1 MQLRKLSLFN
11 VLWFLNLLI
20 AQNVEYTPE
29 SISGKYKEGIINSG
43 GFYYPYWMST
53 MQDFYGSDS
62 AVRESFAPSAMVDS
76 NGNLYTISL
85 CEFNSSDGPCF
96 EVRKYYNVS
105 TDIPNIKSDSFTF
118 YPWTEIDP
126 DVKPQCTEKPA
137 FNHSSFSGISVTED
151 TEKTYFKDY
160 IHNAFLPCLAQEVD
174 GGPDCLYGFIY
185 IPTTRLMNI
194 QVDKSQYE
202 KAENGGTEGVLFFE
216 ISKDLSGMET
226 DYIPQ
231 TTCRAFQYNYLRLYA
246 VNWNYKLQPQFGNFT
261 AYYYGDKLYLYNLC
275 NINNVGANAHYTYH
289 SIFNTNFNTN
299 GTYSSS
305 EINTTNGAQ
314 YNISANPKF
323 IKIGD
328 YVYSMEMRDG
338 YTPYLNMQS
347 IKNGSVNLKS
357 KCYKFLYLETTR
369 QGHSSSLY
377 HFDYH
382 VFDAGDNKR
391 VWCVL
396 GFQSSNQYS
405 DLKDEGGWN
414 GNYLYSNNNSSV
426 SKKISLVLWSLPL
439 SSGVGQENFGSYT
452 GNATECA
459 QNMIYSTNV
468 GSWTAT
474 SVTDTSSND
483 SERLYLNTQ
492 KMCVYSKG
500 SKNYIIYAYCYPG
513 KSGKGNHLYIGY
525 APYVITS
532 DARLRLL
539 TKVEFKDTDDNSFI
553 TDCSR
558 IISLDCK
565 NGHVWL
571 TYMNKENTSYKYFYI
586 KASDLIGE

>member
-1 MQLRKLSLFN
+1 MQLRKLSLFS

-20 AQNVEYTPE
+20 AQNVMAYTPE

-43 GFYYPYWMST
+43 GFYYPYWMPT
-53 MQDFYGSDS
+53 MKDFYGNDNVS

-76 NGNLYTISL
+76 NGDLYTISL
-85 CEFNSSDGPCF
+85 LGFSSSNGPCF
-96 EVRKYYNVS
+96 AIHKYVNG
-105 TDIPNIKSDSFTF
+105 TF
-118 YPWTEIDP
+118 SKEITTFHPWTKIPGVTP
-126 DVKPQCTEKPA
+126 DCKKEPA
-137 FNHSSFSGISVTED
+137 FNHSGFSDISVTED

-174 GGPDCLYGFIY
+174 GGSNYLYGFIY
-185 IPTTRLMNI
+185 IPTTRLMGI
-194 QVDKSQYE
+194 QVKKTQYSG
-202 KAENGGTEGVLFFE
+202 AENGGTEGVLFFK
-216 ISKDLSGMET
+216 ILKNNLSGMET
-226 DYIPQ
+226 NYIPQ

-246 VNWNYKLQPQFGNFT
+246 VNWSYKLQPQFGNFT
-261 AYYYGDKLYLYNLC
+261 AYYYGNKLYLYNLC
-275 NINNVGANAHYTYH
+275 NINNVGATSHYTYH
-289 SIFNTNFNTN
+289 SIFNTN
-299 GTYSSS
+299 GSYSSS

-323 IKIGD
+323 IKIGN

-338 YTPYLNMQS
+338 YTPFLNMQS
-347 IKNGSVNLKS
+347 IDNGSVNLKS
-357 KCYKFLYLETTR
+357 KCYKFLYLETIS

-382 VFDAGDNKR
+382 VFDAGNNKR

-396 GFQSSNQYS
+396 GFQSSNTYS
-405 DLKDEGGWN
+405 DLKAEEGWDAEH
-414 GNYLYSNNNSSV
+414 LYSNSNSSV

-439 SSGVGQENFGSYT
+439 SSGVGQEDFGSYT
-452 GNATECA
+452 GNATEYA
-459 QNMIYSTNV
+459 QNVIYSTNV
-468 GSWTAT
+468 DSWSAT
-474 SVTDTSSND
+474 SVDTSSND
-483 SERLYLNTQ
+483 SKRLYLNTQ
-492 KMCVYSKG
+492 KMCVYNKG
-500 SKNYIIYAYCYPG
+500 SQNYIIYAYCYPG

-525 APYVITS
+525 ASYVITS

-571 TYMNKENTSYKYFYI
+571 TYMNSDNTNYKYFYI

>member
-20 AQNVEYTPE
+20 AQNVMAYTPE
-29 SISGKYKEGIINSG
+29 SISGKYETGTIGSG
-43 GFYYPYWMST
+43 DFYYSHWMPT
-53 MQDFYGSDS
+53 MKNFYGSES
-62 AVRESFAPSAMVDS
+62 AVREAFAPNAMVDS
-76 NGNLYTISL
+76 IGDLYTISL
-85 CEFNSSDGPCF
+85 CGFNSSEGPRF
-96 EVRKYYNVS
+96 EIEKHS
-105 TDIPNIKSDSFTF
+105 DDSKTDIPNIKSDSFNF
-118 YPWTEIDP
+118 YPWTKIPGVTPKCAED
-126 DVKPQCTEKPA
+126 PA
-137 FNHSSFSGISVTED
+137 FNHSSFSGISVSED

-174 GGPDCLYGFIY
+174 GSSEYLYGFIY
-185 IPTTRLMNI
+185 IPTTRLMGI
-194 QVDKSQYE
+194 QVDKTHYSG
-202 KAENGGTEGVLFFE
+202 AENGGTEGVLFFK
-216 ISKDLSGMET
+216 ISKDLSNIKT
-226 DYIPQ
+226 NYIPQ
-231 TTCRAFQYNYLRLYA
+231 TTCRAFQYNYLRLYT

-261 AYYYGDKLYLYNLC
+261 AYCYGNSVYLYNLC
-275 NINNVGANAHYTYH
+275 NINNVGVNAHYTYH
-289 SIFNTNFNTN
+289 SIFNIDFDKDKI
-299 GTYSSS
+299 SFSK
-305 EINTTNGAQ
+305 EITTNGAQ

-323 IKIGD
+323 IKLGD

-338 YTPYLNMQS
+338 YTPFLNMQS
-347 IKNGSVNLKS
+347 VKNGSVDLKS
-357 KCYKFLYLETTR
+357 KCYKFLYLETIS

-396 GFQSSNQYS
+396 GFQSSNSYS
-405 DLKDEGGWN
+405 DLRANEGWDM
-414 GNYLYSNNNSSV
+414 NYLYSNNDSSV
-426 SKKISLVLWSLPL
+426 SKKISLILWSLPL

-459 QNMIYSTNV
+459 QNIIYSTNID
-468 GSWTAT
+468 SWTAT
-474 SVTDTSSND
+474 PVTDTSSND
-483 SERLYLNTQ
+483 SKRLYLNTQ
-492 KMCVYSKG
+492 KMCVYNKE

-571 TYMNKENTSYKYFYI
+571 TYMNSDNTNYKYFYI
-586 KASDLIGE
+586 KASDLVGE

>member
-20 AQNVEYTPE
+20 AQNVMAYTPE
-29 SISGKYKEGIINSG
+29 SISGKYKTDMIDSG
-43 GFYYPYWMST
+43 DFYYSYWMPT
-53 MQDFYGSDS
+53 MKDFYGSDS

-76 NGNLYTISL
+76 NGDLYAISL
-85 CEFNSSDGPCF
+85 WGFSSSNGPCF
-96 EVRKYYNVS
+96 AIHKYVNG
-105 TDIPNIKSDSFTF
+105 SFSKRIF
-118 YPWTEIDP
+118 FNPWTEIDQ
-126 DVKPQCTEKPA
+126 DVKPQCTKDPA
-137 FNHSSFSGISVTED
+137 FNHSSFSGIYVTED
-151 TEKTYFKDY
+151 TEKIYFKDY

-174 GGPDCLYGFIY
+174 GGSNYLYGFIY
-185 IPTTRLMNI
+185 IPTTRLMGI
-194 QVDKSQYE
+194 QVDKTQYSG
-202 KAENGGTEGVLFFE
+202 AENGGTEGVLFFK
-216 ISKDLSGMET
+216 ISKDLSEMKT
-226 DYIPQ
+226 NYIPQ
-231 TTCRAFQYNYLRLYA
+231 TTCRAFQYNYLRLYS
-246 VNWNYKLQPQFGNFT
+246 VNWSYKLQPQFGNFT
-261 AYYYGDKLYLYNLC
+261 AYYYGNKLYLYNLC
-275 NINNVGANAHYTYH
+275 NINNIGATSHYTYH
-289 SIFNTNFNTN
+289 SIFNTN
-299 GTYSSS
+299 GSYSSS

-323 IKIGD
+323 IKIGN

-338 YTPYLNMQS
+338 YTPFLNMQS
-347 IKNGSVNLKS
+347 IDNGSVNLKS
-357 KCYKFLYLETTR
+357 KCYKFLYLETHS

-396 GFQSSNQYS
+396 GFQSSNTYS
-405 DLKDEGGWN
+405 DLRADGGWAA
-414 GNYLYSNNNSSV
+414 NYLYSNNNSSV

-459 QNMIYSTNV
+459 QNIIYSTNV
-468 GSWTAT
+468 DSWTAT
-474 SVTDTSSND
+474 PVTDTSSND
-483 SERLYLNTQ
+483 SKRLYLNTQ
-492 KMCVYSKG
+492 KMCVYNKD
-500 SKNYIIYAYCYPG
+500 SKNYIIYAYCCPG
-513 KSGKGNHLYIGY
+513 KSGKGDHLYIGY

-571 TYMNKENTSYKYFYI
+571 TYMNKENTNYKYFYI

>member
-20 AQNVEYTPE
+20 AQNVMAYTPE
-29 SISGKYKEGIINSG
+29 SISGKYETGTIDSG
-43 GFYYPYWMST
+43 DFYYSYWMPKMKSV
-53 MQDFYGSDS
+53 YGKTEA
-62 AVRESFAPSAMVDS
+62 AVRESFAPSAMVDY
-76 NGNLYTISL
+76 NGDLYAISL
-85 CEFNSSDGPCF
+85 WGFNSSDGPCF
-96 EVRKYYNVS
+96 AIHKYVNG
-105 TDIPNIKSDSFTF
+105 SFSKRIFDF
-118 YPWTEIDP
+118 YPWTKIP
-126 DVKPQCTEKPA
+126 GVKPQCTKDPA

-174 GGPDCLYGFIY
+174 GGSNYLYGFIY

-194 QVDKSQYE
+194 QVDKTQYSG
-202 KAENGGTEGVLFFE
+202 AENGGTEGVLFFE

-226 DYIPQ
+226 NYIPQ
-231 TTCRAFQYNYLRLYA
+231 TECRAFQYNYLRLYA

-357 KCYKFLYLETTR
+357 KCYKFLYLETIS

-396 GFQSSNQYS
+396 GFQSSNSYS
-405 DLKDEGGWN
+405 DLRADGGWAA
-414 GNYLYSNNNSSV
+414 NYLYSNNNSSV

-459 QNMIYSTNV
+459 QNIIYSTNV
-468 GSWTAT
+468 DSWTAT
-474 SVTDTSSND
+474 PVTDTSSND
-483 SERLYLNTQ
+483 SKRLYLNTQ
-492 KMCVYSKG
+492 KMCVYNKD
-500 SKNYIIYAYCYPG
+500 SKNYIIYAYCCPG
-513 KSGKGNHLYIGY
+513 KSGKGDHLYIGY

-571 TYMNKENTSYKYFYI
+571 TYMNKENTNYKYFYI